1 MTEPQNPQAR
11 QDELQESMFKLELIK
26 TQLEGLSQQ
35 GELFEIT
42 TNELIRAR
50 ETLTNIKELPSDK
63 EILIPIGGDVFIYST
78 VSDVKKVLISIGSG
92 TMIEDETENAIE
104 KLDNRLVNLTQTN
117 QNILQTIS
125 RLQQQA
131 QDLSMKIQELSR
143 EMQGQVNPNVSGSP

>member
-50 ETLTNIKELPSDK
+50 ETLTNIKELPADK
-63 EILIPIGGDVFIYST
+63 ELLIPIGGDVFIYST
-78 VSDVKKVLISIGSG
+78 VSDVNKVLISIGSG
-92 TMIEDETENAIE
+92 TMIEDGTENAIE
-104 KLDNRLVNLTQTN
+104 KLDSRLDNLTKTN
-117 QNILQTIS
+117 QNILQSIS